1 MKESHMRTKLAHTG
15 DLKLAKKIQSSVSV
29 PKVLPIYMSSVFTF
43 DDVPS
48 LDAVYAGEADGY
60 VYSRMTNPSTDAAE
74 EMLAAAE
81 GADGALVFSSG
92 MAAIINAI
100 IANVQAGDH
109 IVSSPVLY
117 GGVYDYF
124 KHELPRFGVEVT
136 FVEFDDPAKVEAA
149 IRPNT
154 KVVYTETISNPLM
167 EVNDL
172 PAIAGIAHAHGC
184 NLVALGHNRDDV
196 IETFFMSL
204 LYESRLN
211 TFGPVTYLDR
221 QQVSVIRPLIFL
233 PEKYALSVAKR
244 LELPIRKPNCPVAG
258 HTKREEMK
266 DIIRYFTKLMPDAD
280 ERIMNAI
287 ADTHKYGM
295 WDRLKLPPWN
305 DEPIGIELF
314 KDGKGHEDTL

>member
-1 MKESHMRTKLAHTG
+1 M
-15 DLKLAKKIQSSVSV
+15 
-29 PKVLPIYMSSVFTF
+29 
-43 DDVPS
+43 
-48 LDAVYAGEADGY
+48 
-60 VYSRMTNPSTDAAE
+60 
-74 EMLAAAE
+74 
-81 GADGALVFSSG
+81 
-92 MAAIINAI
+92 
-100 IANVQAGDH
+100 
-109 IVSSPVLY
+109 
-117 GGVYDYF
+117 
-124 KHELPRFGVEVT
+124 
-136 FVEFDDPAKVEAA
+136 
-149 IRPNT
+149 
-154 KVVYTETISNPLM
+154 
-167 EVNDL
+167 
-172 PAIAGIAHAHGC
+172 
-184 NLVALGHNRDDV
+184 ALGHNRDDV

-266 DIIRYFTKLMPDAD
+266 DIIRYFTKLLPDAD

>member
-1 MKESHMRTKLAHTG
+1 MQNMMGRIRRCAEDYNMIAEG
-15 DLKLAKKIQSSVSV
+15 DKIAVGVSGG
-29 PKVLPIYMSSVFTF
+29 K
-43 DDVPS
+43 DS
-48 LDAVYAGEADGY
+48 LTLLYL
-60 VYSRMTNPSTDAAE
+60 
-74 EMLAAAE
+74 LAALRRYYPAHYE
-81 GADGALVFSSG
+81 LQAVSFDMGLPGMDFSPVAALCEKLEVPYQIKKTEIGPIIFDYRHERNPCSMCAKMRRGAL
-92 MAAIINAI
+92 N
-100 IANVQAGDH
+100 
-109 IVSSPVLY
+109 
-117 GGVYDYF
+117 DY
-124 KHELPRFGVEVT
+124 
-136 FVEFDDPAKVEAA
+136 
-149 IRPNT
+149 
-154 KVVYTETISNPLM
+154 
-167 EVNDL
+167 
-172 PAIAGIAHAHGC
+172 AHAHGC

-266 DIIRYFTKLMPDAD
+266 DIIRYFTKLLPDAD